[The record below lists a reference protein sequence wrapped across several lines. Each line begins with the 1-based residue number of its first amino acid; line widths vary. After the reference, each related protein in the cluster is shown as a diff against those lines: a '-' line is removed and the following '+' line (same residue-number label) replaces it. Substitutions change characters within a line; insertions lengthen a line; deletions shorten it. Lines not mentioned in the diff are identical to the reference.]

1 MIQTMGE
8 TVDREQTLTDHLAEL
23 RVRLIRALLWIFV
36 FTCFGWYFS
45 EEIMNIVRHPIQ
57 QYLPTGGLVYTGVM
71 DKFMAH
77 IKLGML
83 AGVVVSAP
91 FWLFEVW
98 KFVAPGLYQKEK
110 KYAASFILSGTILFI
125 LGVCFVYFFVYPIA
139 FEWLMNFG
147 GSTDKPMITIDDY
160 LSFFVT
166 TSLMFGVS
174 FELPLVLVLLAII
187 GLIDIHFL
195 RTKRRYAV
203 VALAVVAAI
212 LTPPDVI
219 SMTMMLVPLVLLY
232 ESSII
237 VLVLM
242 GRGKKT

>member
-1 MIQTMGE
+1 MSDLAE
-8 TVDREQTLTDHLAEL
+8 KEQSLTDHLTEL
-23 RVRLIRALLWIFV
+23 RIRLIRAIFWILL
-36 FTCFGWYFS
+36 FTGFGWYFS
-45 EEIMNIVRHPIQ
+45 EEIMNIVRYPIQ
-57 QYLPTGGLVYTGVM
+57 QYLPTGGLVFTGVM

-77 IKLGML
+77 VKLGML
-83 AGVVVSAP
+83 AGVILSAP

-110 KYAASFILSGTILFI
+110 RYAASFIFAGTLLF
-125 LGVCFVYFFVYPIA
+125 LTGVAFVYFLVYPIA

-160 LSFFVT
+160 LSFFIT
-166 TSLMFGVS
+166 TALLFGAS
-174 FELPLVLVLLAII
+174 FELPLILIVLALI
-187 GLIDIHFL
+187 GVIDVEFL

-203 VALAVVAAI
+203 VGLAVVAAV
-212 LTPPDVI
+212 LTPPDII
-219 SMTMMLVPLVLLY
+219 SMTLMLVPLCLLY
-232 ESSII
+232 ESAII

>member
-1 MIQTMGE
+1 MADLSE
-8 TVDREQTLTDHLAEL
+8 REQTLTDHLAEL
-23 RVRLIRALLWIFV
+23 RVRLIRALLWIMA
-36 FTCFGWYFS
+36 FTCVGWYFS

-77 IKLGML
+77 VKLGML
-83 AGVVVSAP
+83 AGIILSAP
-91 FWLFEVW
+91 FWLYEVW
-98 KFVAPGLYQKEK
+98 KFVAPGLYQKER
-110 KYAASFILSGTILFI
+110 KYATGFILAGTFLFI
-125 LGVCFVYFFVYPIA
+125 AGVCFVYFLVYPIA

-166 TSLMFGVS
+166 TALMFGVS
-174 FELPLVLVLLAII
+174 FELPLILILLALI
-187 GLIDIHFL
+187 GLINIEFL

-203 VALAVVAAI
+203 VALSVVAAI

-219 SMTMMLVPLVLLY
+219 SMTMMLIPLCLLY
-232 ESSII
+232 ESAII
-237 VLVLM
+237 TLVLM
-242 GRGKKT
+242 GHGKKR